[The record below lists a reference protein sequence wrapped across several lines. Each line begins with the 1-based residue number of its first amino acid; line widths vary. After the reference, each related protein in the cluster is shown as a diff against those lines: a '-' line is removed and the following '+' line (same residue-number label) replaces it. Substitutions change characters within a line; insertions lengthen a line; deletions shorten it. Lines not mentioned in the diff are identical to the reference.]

1 MFLKKSRQTPAGG
14 GEKSLYP
21 ILHVAS
27 VLKDYQKDVAHKEV
41 ESLHELSLIDSSF
54 AAVVEEADSFQAK
67 LQDFGQSFSN
77 IDQSAG
83 RFSQVKADIAQTV
96 EGAQQKIEELKA
108 ASAGVQNSYS
118 EMEHI
123 FARLQASVK
132 AIQQCMGKIVSIADQ
147 TNILAV
153 NASIEAARAGEEGRG
168 FAVVA
173 ANVKELAEEIKNLAS
188 EVDSGIRD
196 VEVGSNQLNDS
207 IQASQQALG
216 AGMGAV
222 NGASG
227 AFEQITAATEGAS
240 AVQTEIS
247 SVINSSSQQLQG
259 ICQFFDDIKLLYQQV
274 VQHIDKASSLGS
286 AKSAM
291 FEDVDNMISQISPI
305 VREIESN
312 AN

>member
-1 MFLKKSRQTPAGG
+1 MLFRS
-14 GEKSLYP
+14 
-21 ILHVAS
+21 
-27 VLKDYQKDVAHKEV
+27 
-41 ESLHELSLIDSSF
+41 
-54 AAVVEEADSFQAK
+54 
-67 LQDFGQSFSN
+67 
-77 IDQSAG
+77 
-83 RFSQVKADIAQTV
+83 
-96 EGAQQKIEELKA
+96 
-108 ASAGVQNSYS
+108 
-118 EMEHI
+118 
-123 FARLQASVK
+123 
-132 AIQQCMGKIVSIADQ
+132 
-147 TNILAV
+147 
-153 NASIEAARAGEEGRG
+153 GEEGRG

-259 ICQFFDDIKLLYQQV
+259 ICQFFDDIKLLYQKV

>member
-1 MFLKKSRQTPAGG
+1 MFLKKSRQTPAAG

-21 ILHVAS
+21 ILHVAGS
-27 VLKDYQKDVAHKEV
+27 LKEYQKELVQKEV
-41 ESLHELSLIDSSF
+41 ESLQELTLIDSSF
-54 AAVVEEADSFQAK
+54 SAVVEEADSFQAK

-83 RFSQVKADIAQTV
+83 RFSQVKEEIAQTV
-96 EGAQQKIEELKA
+96 EGAQQKIEELKD

-118 EMEHI
+118 EMEQI
-123 FARLQASVK
+123 FSRLQSSVK

-147 TNILAV
+147 TNILAI

-173 ANVKELAEEIKNLAS
+173 ANVKELAEEIKSLAS
-188 EVDSGIRD
+188 EVDSGIQD
-196 VEVGSNQLNDS
+196 VEVSSNQLNDS

-216 AGMGAV
+216 AGVGAV

-240 AVQTEIS
+240 SVQTEIS
-247 SVINSSSQQLQG
+247 GVIDASSRQLQV
-259 ICQFFDDIKLLYQQV
+259 ICQFFDDIKLLYQKV
-274 VQHIDKASSLGS
+274 VHHIDKASALGS

-291 FEDVDNMISQISPI
+291 FEDIDNMISQVPPI
-305 VREIESN
+305 VREIESGN
-312 AN
+312 N